1 LRLKAKKYKMGLKI
15 TVKVVFNST
24 KDNWEG
30 FGNNRYLLKLSYPE
44 DDGAMSVV
52 KEYISRQIGVPASKI
67 AYQGQDMRKNWLF
80 EVL

>member
-1 LRLKAKKYKMGLKI
+1 MGMKI
-15 TVKVVFNST
+15 TVKVVFNSS

-44 DDGAMSVV
+44 DSGAERVV
-52 KEYISRQIGVPASKI
+52 KEYISRQIGVPASRI
-67 AYQGQDMRKNWLF
+67 AFQGKDARNNWMF

>member
-1 LRLKAKKYKMGLKI
+1 MGMKI

-44 DDGAMSVV
+44 DSGAERVI
-52 KEYISRQIGVPASKI
+52 KEYISRQIGVPASRI
-67 AYQGQDMRKNWLF
+67 AYLGQDARKNWMF

>member
-1 LRLKAKKYKMGLKI
+1 MGMKI

-24 KDNWEG
+24 KDSWEG

-44 DDGAMSVV
+44 DSGAKAVITA
-52 KEYISRQIGVPASKI
+52 YISRQIGVPASRI
-67 AYQGQDMRKNWLF
+67 ACLGQDARKNWMF